1 MKIGIDISQTAY
13 EGTGVANYLTKLV
26 EHLLA
31 VDKKNEYVL
40 FYSSARIPFQAENL
54 SIADKKNIQIKT
66 FKFPPTLLD
75 FLWNKLHIFP
85 IEWLIGNVDVFIS
98 SDWVQPPLKNAKG
111 VTVLYDLIIYKYP
124 EESHDQLRFNI
135 KNMNLSANIVASQK
149 RRLRWVKKEC
159 SKILCISQATKN
171 DAREILK
178 IEEEKLAVIYPGF
191 SL

>member
-31 VDKKNEYVL
+31 VDKENEYVL

-85 IEWLIGNVDVFIS
+85 IEWLIGNIDVFIS
-98 SDWVQPPLKNAKG
+98 SDWVQPPLKHAKG

-135 KNMNLSANIVASQK
+135 KNMSLSANIVASQK

>member
-31 VDKKNEYVL
+31 VDKENEYVL